1 MRHAV
6 NQTFAAISAAL
17 ASDCLDR
24 LGFRDHV
31 LDPRVVA
38 LEPGMRVVGPAH
50 TLLASDQPGDASD
63 PYAGE
68 IAAVDAIGLGTVVV
82 ISTCREAAIWGEL
95 LATSATARGAVG
107 VVSDAPVRDTQQLC
121 AMGFATFCVGASP
134 RDSQGRVSIAAHN
147 VAITCAGVEIAPGD
161 LIVGDRD
168 GVVAIP
174 QQAIDEV
181 VRLAAEKLQGEDT
194 VRAAL
199 AAGQTLRSVF
209 DDHRIL

>member
-1 MRHAV
+1 ML
-6 NQTFAAISAAL
+6 SAAL

-24 LGFRDHV
+24 LGFRDQV
-31 LDPRVVA
+31 LDPSVVA
-38 LEPGMRVVGPAH
+38 LEPGMRLIGPAH
-50 TLLASDQPGDASD
+50 TLHASDQPGDTSD

-147 VAITCAGVEIAPGD
+147 VAIACAGVEIAPGD

-174 QQAIDEV
+174 QHAIDEI
-181 VRLAAEKLQGEDT
+181 VRLAGEKLQGEDK

-199 AAGQTLRSVF
+199 AAGQSLRSVF

>member
-1 MRHAV
+1 MTTTVNTTLAV
-6 NQTFAAISAAL
+6 LSAAL

-24 LGFRDHV
+24 LGFRDQV
-31 LDPRVVA
+31 LDPSVVA
-38 LEPGMRVVGPAH
+38 LEPGMRLIGPAH
-50 TLLASDQPGDASD
+50 TLHASDQPGDTSD

-147 VAITCAGVEIAPGD
+147 VAIACAGVEIAPGD

-174 QQAIDEV
+174 QHAIDEI
-181 VRLAAEKLQGEDT
+181 VRLAGEKLQGEDK

-199 AAGQTLRSVF
+199 AAGQSLRSVF